1 MFVKDC
7 FKLFIYNYVK
17 KDETILDYSL
27 EEMTFMI
34 TNDFLSRK
42 VDICMYF
49 ATLKQE
55 IKIKYP
61 KLFPH
66 NIRLSL
72 LHKTDKW
79 NITDKNGKYIV
90 AGHFYP
96 ENKCDIRYL
105 LLISGNN
112 IKIVDKMII
121 NIDINPKNIF
131 SINY

>member
-1 MFVKDC
+1 MFLKDC
-7 FKLFIYNYVK
+7 FKLFRYNSVK
-17 KDETILDYSL
+17 TDESILHYSL
-27 EEMTFMI
+27 EEMTCMI
-34 TNDFLSRK
+34 TNDFFSKEL
-42 VDICMYF
+42 DICMAF
-49 ATLKQE
+49 ITLKHE

-61 KLFPH
+61 KLFSQK
-66 NIRLSL
+66 IRLSL

-96 ENKCDIRYL
+96 ENKCHIRYL